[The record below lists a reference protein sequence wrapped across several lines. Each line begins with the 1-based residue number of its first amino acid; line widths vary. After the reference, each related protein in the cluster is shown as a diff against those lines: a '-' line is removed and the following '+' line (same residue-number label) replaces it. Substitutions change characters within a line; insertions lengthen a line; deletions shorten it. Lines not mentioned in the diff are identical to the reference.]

1 MRQKIHVYS
10 IVAALTALTFLA
22 VGCTMAST
30 QDISITA
37 TDTTSQTMQTAPAA
51 SPPNSL
57 TESNPLLLTPIS
69 KEELY
74 HKMRNSVDY
83 YSQISG
89 KIIDSKTG
97 DDRIQTVEFSCDLMQ
112 DCSYAK
118 ISFHNPT
125 DWSDCG
131 NQIVYAQDG
140 KVICTDIADK
150 TDRIQPASQQQ
161 DEKDMRTDPIR
172 IPEVSISLFPQSLA
186 VRYLADFEQWQIRET
201 RACQNRTCA
210 VVTGTI
216 PATEQDAVSQFEIFV
231 DQETGILM
239 QYEGYDSSHS
249 IIDYIYTENMQF
261 EKDAAPVPVFSQ
273 NDISTHDKRES

>member
-83 YSQISG
+83 FSQISG

-140 KVICTDIADK
+140 KVICTDSA
-150 TDRIQPASQQQ
+150 R
-161 DEKDMRTDPIR
+161 
-172 IPEVSISLFPQSLA
+172 QSA
-186 VRYLADFEQWQIRET
+186 AGREGHAHRSHPDSGSEHQSFST
-201 RACQNRTCA
+201 VA
-210 VVTGTI
+210 GS
-216 PATEQDAVSQFEIFV
+216 AVSRRF
-231 DQETGILM
+231 
-239 QYEGYDSSHS
+239 
-249 IIDYIYTENMQF
+249 
-261 EKDAAPVPVFSQ
+261 
-273 NDISTHDKRES
+273 